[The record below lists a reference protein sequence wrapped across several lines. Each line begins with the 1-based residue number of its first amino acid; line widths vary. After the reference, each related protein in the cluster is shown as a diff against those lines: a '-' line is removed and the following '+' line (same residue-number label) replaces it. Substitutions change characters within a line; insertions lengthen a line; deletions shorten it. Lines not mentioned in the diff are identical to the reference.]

1 MTAQIVEPNEQ
12 SVRVVAKLHVA
23 HRVVSESERREGARG
38 HVKIVRVTVVSAI
51 IITRNRKDALE
62 TVLGRLVNLPVD
74 EVIVVDNGSEDGTA
88 ELVRSHRSRV
98 TLLEPG
104 ENLGTAGRNLAA
116 DEAKGELLLMLD
128 DDAYPMPGAVET
140 LVAAFEANPKLAV
153 AAGFVRDIDEEGNVL
168 RQDEPGTFDWWLRAG
183 RTGNPPEGFL
193 AFSFPEGASMIRRD
207 AYLEADGFF
216 APFLLASEGVDLATR
231 LTALGYEVRYFPS
244 AVFEHMKAESERLG
258 PDLGLYYRIRNH
270 LWFIWLRFPAPVAV
284 RRTAGYLAFDLVES
298 SYRGVPGAWWR
309 GVRDAWRMR
318 DQVRGERRPL
328 PRPALRRAELN
339 RGRMHVRLLL
349 AQARRRLPSRRSD

>member
-1 MTAQIVEPNEQ
+1 M
-12 SVRVVAKLHVA
+12 
-23 HRVVSESERREGARG
+23 
-38 HVKIVRVTVVSAI
+38 KIVRVTVVSAI

-88 ELVRSHRSRV
+88 ELVRAHRSPV

-183 RTGNPPEGFL
+183 QNGQPAG
-193 AFSFPEGASMIRRD
+193 G
-207 AYLEADGFF
+207 
-216 APFLLASEGVDLATR
+216 
-231 LTALGYEVRYFPS
+231 PS
-244 AVFEHMKAESERLG
+244 
-258 PDLGLYYRIRNH
+258 
-270 LWFIWLRFPAPVAV
+270 
-284 RRTAGYLAFDLVES
+284 
-298 SYRGVPGAWWR
+298 
-309 GVRDAWRMR
+309 
-318 DQVRGERRPL
+318 
-328 PRPALRRAELN
+328 
-339 RGRMHVRLLL
+339 RLLL
-349 AQARRRLPSRRSD
+349 P